1 MRQKVKVKNLKYNFL
16 RFDKEKNIE
25 AIPSG
30 GWHFNNIMNPKDI
43 STKLK
48 TFAHKEFSVRE
59 FSAEEIIKYKIEKK
73 IDLFGRGHNYKAVEL
88 NEKFPSYILN
98 NLEKFKSLEKKSKN
112 NSKCNSI
119 SLKSKHSKNISQDR
133 YKAEEQEA
141 DAENDILNENERS
154 EFSKKSESLKISE
167 KKSSRVQS
175 LKSNEEKNERFVV
188 DKEPEVYEPEA
199 EPMPEPDAEKYGDDF
214 E

>member
-1 MRQKVKVKNLKYNFL
+1 MEYNSANKSESKHEHDEMQNSKTL
-16 RFDKEKNIE
+16 TNKSSKLSQ
-25 AIPSG
+25 SG
-30 GWHFNNIMNPKDI
+30 
-43 STKLK
+43 S
-48 TFAHKEFSVRE
+48 
-59 FSAEEIIKYKIEKK
+59 
-73 IDLFGRGHNYKAVEL
+73 
-88 NEKFPSYILN
+88 

-141 DAENDILNENERS
+141 DAENDILNEIERS